1 MFLVVMRLCLELVKL
16 FCHTIELVLGPA
28 PLPHGN
34 GDIGIHII
42 IFLQLEGHVILK
54 LVKLGHHLICPL
66 SQVLRSSD
74 RLLLRSDLI
83 PHTLSLPE
91 QIVVSFLK
99 LVELAIGHN
108 LQVMDP
114 HVV

>member
-1 MFLVVMRLCLELVKL
+1 MRLRFKFVKL
-16 FCHTIELVLGPA
+16 FCHAIELVLRPT

-42 IFLQLEGHVILK
+42 VFLQLEGHVILK

-83 PHTLSLPE
+83 PHTLSFSQ

-108 LQVMDP
+108 LQIMDP

>member
-1 MFLVVMRLCLELVKL
+1 MLLVVLRLRFQFVKL
-16 FCHTIELVLGPA
+16 FCHTIELVLRPA

-66 SQVLRSSD
+66 SQVLRSSN
-74 RLLLRSDLI
+74 RFLLRSDLI

-91 QIVVSFLK
+91 QMVVSFLE

-108 LQVMDP
+108 L
-114 HVV
+114 